1 MTETPAVEPGRHG
14 WNIGGRV
21 AVVVAA
27 VLITVVVTGNGA
39 AMLAVAVV
47 GGYIAGSA
55 RVRAWLW
62 EGPLRSLRRKPDPA
76 AVPDA
81 AAASVAEP
89 AASEGFQVEA
99 NPPSDAPSPSVPA
112 QHVVVVQ
119 SPPAKR
125 RGCLGVFLL
134 LVVAALAMIV
144 VAAVLGVLATRDE
157 AASPAR
163 RSAAASTTQPAP
175 TTTTAASGEAES
187 AEPEASPPTTED
199 SVPAVTTEAPTP
211 AATTENSAP
220 AVTQPPARMFFNGTW
235 LVGSDIEPGR
245 YRLYADNSCY
255 WARLAGFSGEL
266 DDILANEN
274 IWNGGYFIVDVLAS
288 DAGFELSC
296 WNDGARIVDGYSDIG
311 EPLTPESLIIPSGVY
326 AVGDDIAPG
335 LYQLNGACYWAR
347 LAGFSGELDDILANE
362 NNWNDGQFVVEIQP
376 GDTGFQIT
384 C

>member
-1 MTETPAVEPGRHG
+1 MTETPAVEPGGHG
-14 WNIGGRV
+14 WNIGGRI

-55 RVRAWLW
+55 RARAWLW
-62 EGPLRSLRRKPDPA
+62 EGPLKSLRRKPDPA
-76 AVPDA
+76 AAPDA
-81 AAASVAEP
+81 AAAPAAEP
-89 AASEGFQVEA
+89 AAPEGFQIGGQ
-99 NPPSDAPSPSVPA
+99 PPPDAPSPSAPV
-112 QHVVVVQ
+112 QHTVVVQ
-119 SPPAKR
+119 APPAKR

-144 VAAVLGVLATRDE
+144 VAAIIGVLATRDE
-157 AASPAR
+157 AASPTR

-175 TTTTAASGEAES
+175 ATTAAASGEAES
-187 AEPEASPPTTED
+187 AEPEASPPTTET
-199 SVPAVTTEAPTP
+199 SAPAVTTEAPTP
-211 AATTENSAP
+211 AVTE
-220 AVTQPPARMFFNGTW
+220 PPTRMLFNGTW

-245 YRLYADNSCY
+245 YRLYSDNSCY
-255 WARLAGFSGEL
+255 WARLAGFSGDL

-274 IWNGGYFIVDVLAS
+274 NWNGGYFIVDVLAN

-311 EPLTPESLIIPSGVY
+311 EPLTPESPIIPSGVY

-335 LYQLNGACYWAR
+335 LYRLNGACYWAR
-347 LAGFSGELDDILANE
+347 LAGFSGDLDDILANE

>member
-1 MTETPAVEPGRHG
+1 MTETPAVEPDRHG
-14 WNIGGRV
+14 WHIGGRI

-27 VLITVVVTGNGA
+27 VLITVAVTGNGA

-47 GGYIAGSA
+47 GGYIAGSTRA
-55 RVRAWLW
+55 RAWLW

-76 AVPDA
+76 AAPD
-81 AAASVAEP
+81 AEP

-125 RGCLGVFLL
+125 RGCLGVFFL

-175 TTTTAASGEAES
+175 ATTAAASGEAES

-220 AVTQPPARMFFNGTW
+220 AVTKPPTRMFFNGTW

-245 YRLYADNSCY
+245 YRLYADDSCY
-255 WARLAGFSGEL
+255 WARLAGFSGDL

-274 IWNGGYFIVDVLAS
+274 IWNGGYFIVDVLAN

-296 WNDGARIVDGYSDIG
+296 WNDGARILDGYSDIG
-311 EPLTPESLIIPSGVY
+311 EPLTPESPIIPSGVY

-347 LAGFSGELDDILANE
+347 LAGFSGDLDDILANE

>member
-1 MTETPAVEPGRHG
+1 MTEATAVEPGGHG
-14 WNIGGRV
+14 WNIGGRI

-27 VLITVVVTGNGA
+27 VLIAAVVTGNGA

-55 RVRAWLW
+55 RARAWLW
-62 EGPLRSLRRKPDPA
+62 EGPLRSLRRKPGPA
-76 AVPDA
+76 APDA
-81 AAASVAEP
+81 AAAPVAEP
-89 AASEGFQVEA
+89 AAHGGFQIGGQ
-99 NPPSDAPSPSVPA
+99 PPPDASSPAVPA
-112 QHVVVVQ
+112 QPAVVVQ

-144 VAAVLGVLATRDE
+144 VAAILGVLATRDE
-157 AASPAR
+157 DASPAR
-163 RSAAASTTQPAP
+163 RSAAASTAQPAP
-175 TTTTAASGEAES
+175 TTTAAASDEAAP
-187 AEPEASPPTTED
+187 AEPEASPPTTEAPT
-199 SVPAVTTEAPTP
+199 PAVTTEAPTP
-211 AATTENSAP
+211 AVTTEAPTP
-220 AVTQPPARMFFNGTW
+220 AVTEPPTRMLFNGTW

-245 YRLYADNSCY
+245 YRLYADNACY
-255 WARLAGFSGEL
+255 WARLAGFSGDL

-274 IWNGGYFIVDVLAS
+274 NWNGGYFIVDVLAN
-288 DAGFELSC
+288 DTGFELSC

-311 EPLTPESLIIPSGVY
+311 EPLTPESPIIPSGVY

-335 LYQLNGACYWAR
+335 LYRLNGDCYWAR
-347 LAGFSGELDDILANE
+347 LAGFSGDLDDILANE
-362 NNWNDGQFVVEIQP
+362 NNWNGGQFVVEIQP

>member
-14 WNIGGRV
+14 WNIGGRI

-62 EGPLRSLRRKPDPA
+62 EGPLKSLRRKPDPA
-76 AVPDA
+76 AAPD
-81 AAASVAEP
+81 AEP
-89 AASEGFQVEA
+89 AAPEGFQVEA

-125 RGCLGVFLL
+125 RGCLGVFFL

-175 TTTTAASGEAES
+175 ATTTAASGEAES
-187 AEPEASPPTTED
+187 AEPEASPPTTEA
-199 SVPAVTTEAPTP
+199 STSAVTTET
-211 AATTENSAP
+211 SAP
-220 AVTQPPARMFFNGTW
+220 AVTKPPTRMFFNGTW

-255 WARLAGFSGEL
+255 WARLAGFSG
-266 DDILANEN
+266 D
-274 IWNGGYFIVDVLAS
+274 
-288 DAGFELSC
+288 
-296 WNDGARIVDGYSDIG
+296 
-311 EPLTPESLIIPSGVY
+311 
-326 AVGDDIAPG
+326 
-335 LYQLNGACYWAR
+335 
-347 LAGFSGELDDILANE
+347 LDDILANE